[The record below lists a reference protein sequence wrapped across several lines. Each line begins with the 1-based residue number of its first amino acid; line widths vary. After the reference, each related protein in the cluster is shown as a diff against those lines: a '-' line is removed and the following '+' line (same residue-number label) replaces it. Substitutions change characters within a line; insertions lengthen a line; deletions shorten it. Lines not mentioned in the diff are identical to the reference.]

1 LYNGDSKIISIADIG
16 SLVHISTLEAKTM
29 DKSKVVYLFF
39 AAILALGLFASLA
52 NGCYAVVVGKDAS
65 TDGAVLLGHNEQN
78 DGRRFLNFRR
88 IPRIAHNDAEMV
100 KLQGGA
106 QIPQVKESYAF
117 LWSENPGATYSDG
130 YFNEWG
136 VAVVS
141 DGCPDKAEELQKL
154 EAEGQ
159 LVKGGIGYMLRR
171 LIAER
176 AKTAREGVQVAGELI
191 EQVGYPSSRT
201 LVIADSKEAWLLS
214 MSRGKHWVA
223 QRVPDDAVVLLP
235 NVYIIGEVNLE
246 DKVNFLGSPDLIEYA
261 IKRGWYN
268 PAGGERF
275 NFSKAYGQRQQSLMD
290 KRQWRGQCLVT
301 GKDIEQEPDR
311 RLPFS
316 IRPARKLSVKDVV
329 SILRFH
335 GEGGLCK
342 EVTQEAAVFQLRNNM
357 PVDIG
362 CIYWRCSAEPCIGI
376 LTPWYCGITETP
388 KEYYKAVD
396 VKENLTLECHFSDSP
411 EKFEPD
417 VGNAWWIFKVLQ
429 DKVRIDYQSRIGIVR
444 AECDKYEAKVFANQP
459 AVENKAMELFR
470 SNKPAARRYLT
481 SYSRAV
487 ALGAAQKARDLA
499 KKFK

>member
-1 LYNGDSKIISIADIG
+1 
-16 SLVHISTLEAKTM
+16 M
-29 DKSKVVYLFF
+29 DKSKIVYIFF
-39 AAILALGLFASLA
+39 AAILVVGSFASSA

-88 IPRIAHNDAEMV
+88 VPRIEHKAGEIV
-100 KLQGGA
+100 KFQGGA
-106 QIPQVKESYAF
+106 EVPQVKESYSF

-130 YFNEWG
+130 YLNEWG

-141 DGCPDKAEELQKL
+141 DGCPDRAEELQKL
-154 EAEGQ
+154 EREGQ

-176 AKTAREGVQVAGELI
+176 AKTAREGVRIAGELI
-191 EQVGYPSSRT
+191 ERVGYPSSRT

-214 MSRGKHWVA
+214 MTRGRHWVA

-261 IKRGWYN
+261 VKRGWYN
-268 PAGGERF
+268 PAGPERF
-275 NFSKAYGQRQQSLMD
+275 NFSQAYGQRQQRIMD
-290 KRQWRGQCLVT
+290 QRQWRGQCLVT

-316 IRPARKLSVKDVV
+316 VRPAGTLSVKDVIQ
-329 SILRFH
+329 ILRFH

-342 EVTQEAAVFQLRNNM
+342 EATQEAVVFQLRSNM

-362 CIYWRCSAEPCIGI
+362 CIYWRCSAEPCISI

-388 KEYYKAVD
+388 KAYYQNVN
-396 VKENLTLECHFSDSP
+396 VKENLTLEFHFYESP
-411 EKFEPD
+411 GKFKPD
-417 VGNAWWIFKVLQ
+417 FRMAWWVFKGLQ
-429 DKVRIDYQSRIGIVR
+429 DKVNADYRGRIGVVR
-444 AECDKYEAKVFANQP
+444 AAFDKYEAKVFEGQP
-459 AVENKAMELFR
+459 AVEKKAMELFR

-481 SYSRAV
+481 GYSRAV
-487 ALGAAQKARDLA
+487 ALGAVQKARKLT
-499 KKFK
+499 KEFK

>member
-1 LYNGDSKIISIADIG
+1 
-16 SLVHISTLEAKTM
+16 M
-29 DKSKVVYLFF
+29 DKSKIVYIFF
-39 AAILALGLFASLA
+39 AAILAVGSFASSA

-88 IPRIAHNDAEMV
+88 VPRIEHKAGQMI

-117 LWSENPGATYSDG
+117 LWSENPGTTYSDG

-141 DGCPDKAEELQKL
+141 DGCPDRSEELQRL
-154 EAEGQ
+154 EAQGQ
-159 LVKGGIGYMLRR
+159 LIKGGIGYMLRR

-176 AKTAREGVQVAGELI
+176 AKTAREGVQIAGELI

-235 NVYIIGEVNLE
+235 NVYVIDKVNLK
-246 DKVNFLGSPDLIEYA
+246 DTSNFLGSHDLVEYA
-261 IKRGWYN
+261 TQKGWYN
-268 PAGGERF
+268 PAGGEKF
-275 NFSKAYGQRQQSLMD
+275 DFSKAYGQQQKTLMD
-290 KRQWRGQCLVT
+290 PRQWRGQCLVT
-301 GKDIEQEPDR
+301 GKDIEKEPDR
-311 RLPFS
+311 KLPFS
-316 IRPARKLSVKDVV
+316 VKPARKLSVGDVV

-335 GEGGLCK
+335 GEGSLCSN
-342 EVTQEAAVFQLRNNM
+342 VTQEAAVFQLRNNM

-362 CIYWRCSAEPCIGI
+362 CIYWRCSAEPCISI

-388 KEYYKAVD
+388 QEYFKPVD
-396 VKENLTLECHFSDSP
+396 VKKNLTLECHFSESP
-411 EKFEPD
+411 EKFRPD
-417 VGNAWWIFKVLQ
+417 PKMAWWVFKGLQ
-429 DKVRIDYQSRIGIVR
+429 DKVNDDYRDRIAIVR
-444 AECDKYEAKVFANQP
+444 TAFDKYEAKVFVDQP
-459 AVENKAMELFR
+459 AVEKKAMELYR
-470 SNKPAARRYLT
+470 NNKPVARRYLT
-481 SYSRAV
+481 GYSRAV
-487 ALGAAQKARDLA
+487 ALGAVQKARELTGQ
-499 KKFK
+499 FK